1 MSASSLSHAVPVDET
16 LKQLPPCPPQWLQAL
31 GDAARV
37 IAHLRH
43 PQEGC
48 PWDLKQTHQ
57 SLKPYMLEEA
67 YEAVA
72 AVDEP
77 PLKQADASKQVDPLC
92 DELGDVLLQVLL
104 HAQIATDNGRFT
116 LADVASNL
124 SAKMIRRHP
133 HVFNKN
139 DTNETLSAEGVV
151 QQWQQIKEQEQEAAS
166 PTEAFSLKDSILAK
180 ASKPHLPALMR
191 AQKVSSKAVSV
202 GFAWPDFNSL
212 WRCVM
217 SEYDELQEAIEQKH
231 SPTAIA
237 EEMGDCLFASVN
249 LARELGLEAEVT
261 LSQATDKFIK
271 RFMWME
277 ANAQAPLETLNFE
290 TWDQLWKRAKQAT
303 EVS

>member
-1 MSASSLSHAVPVDET
+1 MPISVSANAVVTET
-16 LKQLPPCPPQWLQAL
+16 LRQLPPCPSACLEAL
-31 GDAARV
+31 DDAVRV
-37 IAHLRH
+37 IQRLRH

-48 PWDLKQTHQ
+48 PWDLKQTHE

-72 AVDEP
+72 AIDEP
-77 PLKQADASKQVDPLC
+77 IQEAAVDPLC

-116 LADVASNL
+116 LQDVAANL
-124 SAKMIRRHP
+124 CEKMIRRHP
-133 HVFNKN
+133 HVFDKPS
-139 DTNETLSAEGVV
+139 TAETLNAEDVV
-151 QQWQQIKEQEQEAAS
+151 QQWQAIKQQEQK
-166 PTEAFSLKDSILAK
+166 PTDAFHPKNSILSQAGK
-180 ASKPHLPALMR
+180 AQLPALMR

-202 GFAWPDFNSL
+202 GFAWPDFDSL

-217 SEYDELQEAIEQKH
+217 SEYEELHEALTQKH
-231 SPTAIA
+231 APQAIA

-249 LARELGLEAEVT
+249 LARELGLEAEVA

-277 ANAQAPLETLNFE
+277 AQATAPLESLDFKA
-290 TWDQLWKRAKQAT
+290 WDALWKEAKQT
-303 EVS
+303 GL